1 VAHSQCANTGALCV
15 GIPTNQSHKEKT
27 VNYYEELAKSSVPEL
42 EEELRSLRSTAN
54 TLPEVKGNPYTS
66 SAYRSYRRSS
76 WINECHELLEAKRA
90 ESVKAETT
98 VDEDEAK

>member
-1 VAHSQCANTGALCV
+1 
-15 GIPTNQSHKEKT
+15 
-27 VNYYEELAKSSVPEL
+27 
-42 EEELRSLRSTAN
+42 
-54 TLPEVKGNPYTS
+54 LPEVKGNPYTS

>member
-15 GIPTNQSHKEKT
+15 GVPTNQLQMEKS
-27 VNYYEELAKSSVPEL
+27 VNYYEELAKLSAPEL

-76 WINECHELLEAKRA
+76 WINECHELLEAKRVEA
-90 ESVKAETT
+90 IKAETT
-98 VDEDEAK
+98 VDEEEAK

>member
-1 VAHSQCANTGALCV
+1 M
-15 GIPTNQSHKEKT
+15 
-27 VNYYEELAKSSVPEL
+27 NYYEELAKLSVPEL

-76 WINECHELLEAKRA
+76 WINECHVLLEAKRI
-90 ESVKAETT
+90 
-98 VDEDEAK
+98 EALKGKPASKEEASK

>member
-1 VAHSQCANTGALCV
+1 
-15 GIPTNQSHKEKT
+15 
-27 VNYYEELAKSSVPEL
+27 VNYYEELAKLSVPEL